1 MKTNYKFTIALTLLL
16 IGVVFA
22 NAQNPDVYIGGIK
35 NEQAAIWKNEVP
47 ELFNAGQIDYLEMVG
62 EDLYVAGLSISGVPT
77 VWKNDEVLFTYSPAP
92 SSFGSTASSMAIHN
106 DDVYV
111 TTIDITNNGFI
122 GRLWINGVVSED
134 YEGATEL
141 YKIFFDGD
149 DIYVAG
155 GIEETAIIWKN
166 AEPLYTHTSSSTGLF
181 VDVKVVDG
189 DVYYLGGDYGTGKC
203 TSVKSHED
211 VNIEDVNIYHD
222 NTRLGVNVWRNGEVL
237 YFLGNVVYG
246 ASLDVSDGIVYSI
259 GQVPHGG
266 IYKASIWVNG
276 EATIIT
282 DVWSGASGLCIYN
295 DDVYATGFVGN
306 YPELDTYIWKN
317 GELTTLTS
325 PGYDMGNCIIVVGE
339 TTDIEEVNDMC
350 NIYPNPADDYI
361 LIEGVEFEEAVIY
374 NSLGQMLVTTSN
386 NKIDVSSLDSGLYLL
401 KLDNNITRRIIIKH

>member
-1 MKTNYKFTIALTLLL
+1 MKTNYKFTIALTLFL

-35 NEQAAIWKNEVP
+35 NEQAAIWKNEIP
-47 ELFNAGQIDYLEMVG
+47 ELFNAGQIDCIEMVG
-62 EDLYVAGLSISGVPT
+62 EDLYVAGLNISGVPT
-77 VWKNDEVLFTYSPAP
+77 VWKNDEVLFTYSAAP
-92 SSFGSTASSMAIHN
+92 SSFGSSASSMAIHN

-134 YEGATEL
+134 YEGASEL
-141 YKIFFDGD
+141 YKVFFDGD

-155 GIEETAIIWKN
+155 GIEETAILWKN
-166 AEPLYTHTSSSTGLF
+166 AEPLYTHTSGSTGLF

-189 DVYYLGGDYGTGKC
+189 DVYYLGGDYGGAGKC
-203 TSVKSHED
+203 SSVKNHEE
-211 VNIEDVNIYHD
+211 VNTYQD
-222 NTRLGVNVWRNGEVL
+222 NTRSGINVWRNGEVL

-259 GQVPHGG
+259 GQVPSDG

-276 EATIIT
+276 EASFISNE
-282 DVWSGASGLCIYN
+282 WSGASGLCVYN
-295 DDVYATGFVGN
+295 DDVYVTGFAGN

-317 GELTTLTS
+317 GELTVLTS

-339 TTDIEEVNDMC
+339 TTDIEEVKDIC
-350 NIYPNPADDYI
+350 NIYPNPAKDYI
-361 LIEGVEFEEAVIY
+361 LVEGVEFEEAIIY
-374 NSLGQMLVTTSN
+374 NTVGQMVLTTNN

-401 KLDNNITRRIIIKH
+401 RLDNNITRSIVVKR